1 VDGLDRRKRGATSDS
16 LATVYETKAN
26 RRIAERSRTRQ
37 RSQDRLARRAR
48 SSDDYLARARATN
61 PANTRLCFRCLVA
74 VSVPRVHDLRAE
86 ELPGSEALRAGM
98 VHRQSAGT
106 SPSGSRTQDHD
117 RLLPAALPGAVPR
130 RARLPVPVSISRNVS
145 LSLG

>member
-1 VDGLDRRKRGATSDS
+1 MKTRG
-16 LATVYETKAN
+16 K
-26 RRIAERSRTRQ
+26 ERNSPRVTG
-37 RSQDRLARRAR
+37 RSQDRSARRVRLIRLTRVSAR
-48 SSDDYLARARATN
+48 
-61 PANTRLCFRCLVA
+61 FRCLVA

-130 RARLPVPVSISRNVS
+130 RARLPVPVSISPQCFPPT
-145 LSLG
+145 